1 MNYQYRV
8 IGYDHEDSHLFAVD
22 VVAPLSCIAEMMVL
36 AQLCGNAETSALTDK
51 VARVDRQRAEV
62 FSGRS

>member
-1 MNYQYRV
+1 MNYHYRV

-36 AQLCGNAETSALTDK
+36 AQLYGNAETSALVDK
-51 VARVDRQRAEV
+51 VARVDRQRV
-62 FSGRS
+62 G

>member
-36 AQLCGNAETSALTDK
+36 AQLCGNAETSALADK

>member
-1 MNYQYRV
+1 MNYHHYHV

-36 AQLCGNAETSALTDK
+36 AQLYGNAETSALVNK
-51 VARVDRQRAEV
+51 VARVDR
-62 FSGRS
+62 